1 MVKRN
6 SFLSRSKKLQTQGFK
21 ILADFLAVSGHNIE
35 VEEIGYK
42 FKNRVLGESKMSLL
56 TALELIS
63 LVLSQIFGGKVS
75 IRFILFCMDGVSG
88 IFVQLATTGF
98 LFLFQMVFPPHKQ
111 LGSLWQ

>member
-1 MVKRN
+1 MVKR
-6 SFLSRSKKLQTQGFK
+6 FCLPKKLQTQGFK

-63 LVLSQIFGGKVS
+63 LVCLK
-75 IRFILFCMDGVSG
+75 
-88 IFVQLATTGF
+88 F
-98 LFLFQMVFPPHKQ
+98 LEEKFQ
-111 LGSLWQ
+111 